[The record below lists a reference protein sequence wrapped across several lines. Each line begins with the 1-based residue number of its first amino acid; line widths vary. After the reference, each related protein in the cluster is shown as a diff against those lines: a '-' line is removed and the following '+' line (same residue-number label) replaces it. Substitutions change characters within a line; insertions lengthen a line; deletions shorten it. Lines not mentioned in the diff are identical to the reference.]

1 MSRLSPISA
10 TNRTLAQSE
19 SGAALLLLMLVI
31 IVGASFILVSSL
43 NTNLRQYDRQGKT
56 AVTLSDAKAALI
68 TYALTYPENVNPDD
82 GPGYLPCPDRT
93 DPINGTAS
101 LIGSA
106 GTSCSLGGGTIIG
119 RFPWKTLNTS
129 DLRDHTGER
138 LWYAVSENFKN
149 NPKILPYLNSD
160 SPGTISVDGV
170 DDIVAVIIAPGSP
183 VATQD
188 RDITNAATLINAA
201 NYLEGGNESGFDT
214 YTSRAT
220 GEFNDQVIYITRQ
233 ELMDSVEQRVVNRV
247 RGVLQDYYT
256 TYGAYPWLAP
266 FADPK
271 ADAKWLKGTVTS
283 TSSNLVDTSVDF
295 TDWGVTAGDPVWNLT
310 DGSTGVVNTVS
321 ATTLTLTATGLKF
334 GTNNTFASGNEYY
347 VLPRAVSAKLSGTAT
362 AGSAGL
368 ILRDSARDFDELTIA
383 AGDIIDNITDGSSG
397 MIESALNTQITVK
410 SLTGGTINS
419 FSTGHVYRIRSNT
432 GVAGAGSS
440 GSTLADSNIDFT
452 AMSVQVGDIVRNLS
466 QGTSGPVTTVA
477 MHSLVV
483 TGVNFTSGN
492 YYSISRYNGVVDTTT
507 GLLPAHIPGTAI
519 NTGFQV
525 DWSLPGSDGNIITPH
540 PTLTSAISAYSI
552 GLLNWAQTSLGRSGA
567 ITIDNSDA
575 ACNWIASTI
584 VDCRGSYTD
593 IDFITGT
600 ATGTAAS
607 QLTDSSKNFIEAG
620 VKKGDKI
627 EKKTTGELGV
637 VYQTTSSN
645 TVQFL
650 RIMPATV
657 PVFSAGDAYRIHVA
671 TNQSANIPAASG
683 TAGRV
688 FFNTSH
694 TTFYNSVEEDVDII
708 EHYLVSGTGGVGL
721 VTDKGLCNISNLIV
735 FSCLFTPRYY
745 LEYTTLQGGPS
756 TSITGGNQFRVYS
769 NYVYERQYTFDLR
782 FSGDMA
788 SANTGEIRSRIVCR
802 GYGTNCASTPSS
814 TTMIGN
820 NTTQIVSVS
829 DYKFDGTTLTLL
841 GNAYLTVPST
851 GSPQSSIRVSGLNYQ
866 LADDVTNELPAWFL
880 KNRWHQLIY
889 VAYADGFK
897 PKDPLVIDSCTA
909 GLDCLE
915 IEGTIDSD
923 DREALVISA
932 GMELETDEQLCT
944 DIDVS
949 RQKQNRSNG
958 RLCDYY
964 EGENADDSDNL
975 YTRGKPV
982 DLFND
987 KLINVAPDTF

>member
-10 TNRTLAQSE
+10 TNRTLAKSE

-68 TYALTYPENVNPDD
+68 TYALTYPEKNLNPDD

-93 DPINGTAS
+93 DPVNGTPG

-106 GTSCSLGGGTIIG
+106 GSSCSLSGGTIIG
-119 RFPWKTLNTS
+119 RFPWKSLNTS

-149 NPKILPYLNSD
+149 NPKVLPYLNSD
-160 SPGTISVDGV
+160 SPGTISVDAV
-170 DDIVAVIIAPGSP
+170 DDIVAVIIAPGTP
-183 VATQD
+183 VAAQD
-188 RDITNAATLINAA
+188 RDISNAAALINAA
-201 NYLEGGNESGFDT
+201 NYLEGGNESGFDS

-220 GEFNDQVIYITRQ
+220 GEFNDQIIYITRQ

-247 RGVLQDYYT
+247 RGILQNYYT

-271 ADAKWLKGTVTS
+271 ADAKWLKGEVTS

-334 GTNNTFASGNEYY
+334 GTNNTFTSGDEYY
-347 VLPRAVSAKLSGTAT
+347 VLPRAVAAKLSGTAT
-362 AGSAGL
+362 AGSSGL
-368 ILRDSARDFDELTIA
+368 ILRDSARDFDELTVA

-440 GSTLADSNIDFT
+440 GTTLADSNVDFT
-452 AMSVQVGDIVRNLS
+452 AMNVQTGDIVRNLS

-477 MHSLVV
+477 LHSLVV

-492 YYSISRYNGVVDTTT
+492 YYSISRYNGAVDTTN
-507 GLLPAHIPGTAI
+507 GLLSVHVPGTAFD
-519 NTGFQV
+519 TGFQV
-525 DWSLPGSDGNIITPH
+525 DWSLLGSNGNLINPH
-540 PTLTSAISAYSI
+540 VLLTTTNPTYNV
-552 GLLNWAQTSLGRSGA
+552 GLLNWAQTSTGRSGT
-567 ITIDNSDA
+567 ITIANSEAD
-575 ACNWIASTI
+575 CNWLASTI

-593 IDFITGT
+593 SDFLSGIVTS
-600 ATGTAAS
+600 AAAS
-607 QLTDSSKNFIEAG
+607 QLTDSSKNFSEAG

-627 EKKTTGELGV
+627 KNSTGVLGV
-637 VYQTTSSN
+637 VFQTTSSD

-650 RIMPATV
+650 RILPATV
-657 PVFSAGDAYRIHVA
+657 PVFSTGDAYRIYIA
-671 TNQSANIPAASG
+671 TKQSANVTATSG
-683 TAGRV
+683 SAGRV
-688 FFNTSH
+688 FFSTSQIA
-694 TTFYNSVEEDVDII
+694 FYDSVEEDVDII

-721 VTDKGLCNISNLIV
+721 VTNKGLCNISNLIV

-756 TSITGGNQFRVYS
+756 SSITGGNQFRVYG
-769 NYVYERQYTFDLR
+769 NYVNQRQYTFDLR
-782 FSGDMA
+782 FGGTIA
-788 SANTGEIRSRIVCR
+788 AANTGEVRSRIVCR
-802 GYGTNCASTPSS
+802 GYGTDCTANPSAVTLIGNS
-814 TTMIGN
+814 TTQM
-820 NTTQIVSVS
+820 VSVS
-829 DYKFDGTTLTLL
+829 DYNFDGFTSTLL
-841 GNAYLTVPST
+841 GNVYLTVPST
-851 GSPQSSIRVSGLNYQ
+851 GSPSPLSSIRVSGLNYQ
-866 LADDVTNELPAWFL
+866 LADDVTDELPAWFL

-897 PKDPLVIDSCTA
+897 PSGSGSCTS
-909 GLDCLE
+909 GTDCLE
-915 IEGTIDSD
+915 IEGTLNSD
-923 DREALVISA
+923 DRQALVMSA
-932 GMELETDEQLCT
+932 GMELETAVCPDT
-944 DIDVS
+944 S
-949 RQKQNRSNG
+949 AQNRSNG

-964 EGENADDSDNL
+964 EDENADDSDNL
-975 YTRGKPV
+975 YSRDKPV

-987 KLINVAPDTF
+987 KLINVAPATF